1 MHNNLNKKWQMMPN
15 QDELDVRI
23 ILQVFKC
30 WVQTFTTLNRE
41 PSHSMA
47 VSQPTELWAIKGGL
61 F

>member
-1 MHNNLNKKWQMMPN
+1 MMPN

-30 WVQTFTTLNRE
+30 WFQTFKTLNRE
-41 PSHSMA
+41 PSDSMA
-47 VSQPTELWAIKGGL
+47 VSQPTELWAIKGVL